1 MATCKYC
8 GKWSGLFENEH
19 LDCAAAHEASVQGA
33 NDSVPE
39 GQSDVQPRAVSAR
52 QSAMATVRYRDG
64 YRIAGSIDGLGSVI
78 KVVAL
83 LFGGLLALAGL
94 AYFGESKEVSFVL
107 VLMGILTGGIGY
119 VLGIL
124 VQAAGQLMKALFDV
138 AVSGSHFLTDDQRA
152 KVMGLE

>member
-1 MATCKYC
+1 
-8 GKWSGLFENEH
+8 
-19 LDCAAAHEASVQGA
+19 
-33 NDSVPE
+33 
-39 GQSDVQPRAVSAR
+39 
-52 QSAMATVRYRDG
+52 MATVRYRDG